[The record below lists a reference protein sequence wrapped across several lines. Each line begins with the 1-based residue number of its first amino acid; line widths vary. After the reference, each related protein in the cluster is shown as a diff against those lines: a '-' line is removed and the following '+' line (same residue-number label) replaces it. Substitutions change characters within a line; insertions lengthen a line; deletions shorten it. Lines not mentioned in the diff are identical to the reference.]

1 MWSQTESIC
10 NACLKYVSDI
20 VQHLM
25 CVHAS
30 AAHHNCLSQHIGV
43 PEQAPTAIII
53 TITGSVRCLLIAT
66 PGKLLDNVKET
77 FRPSFLGAWFLGLV
91 G

>member
-53 TITGSVRCLLIAT
+53 TIGGS
-66 PGKLLDNVKET
+66 GKLLDNVKVML
-77 FRPSFLGAWFLGLV
+77 RPSFVGAWLRGLV